1 MKKND
6 VLTLANMGFTK
17 AEIVAILADKE
28 PKKDT
33 KKEEKPDTN
42 NTVSKADFETFKEE
56 IRGMFR
62 DGARGKE
69 EKEDVEDILTLLIG
83 ADKEE

>member
-6 VLTLANMGFTK
+6 VLALANMGFTK
-17 AEIVAILADKE
+17 AEIFAILADKE
-28 PKKDT
+28 LKKEPKKP
-33 KKEEKPDTN
+33 ENPAPS
-42 NTVSKADFETFKEE
+42 NTVSKEDFESFKEE

-69 EKEDVEDILTLLIG
+69 EKEDVDDILALLMG
-83 ADKEE
+83 TDKED